1 MATTV
6 ADEAAGGVTGDD
18 STAPTLA
25 NKLDRLF
32 RVVRPPGQ
40 DREYS
45 YKEVAAGIT
54 ERGGP
59 ATTSNY
65 LYLLRSGRRD
75 NPGKKLL
82 EALAAFFGT
91 NVNYFYDTEAS
102 STDLDEELR
111 LLAAL
116 RDGSIRQ
123 LALRSLDLSPS
134 NLSHIMGIVDQVR
147 ALEGLPLGAKPPA
160 EAWTGDDLTA
170 EEGEG
175 DGAGQ

>member
-1 MATTV
+1 MS
-6 ADEAAGGVTGDD
+6 DDD
-18 STAPTLA
+18 SDVPTLA
-25 NKLDRLF
+25 GKLDRLF
-32 RVVRPPGQ
+32 KVVRPPGQ

-45 YKEVAAGIT
+45 FKEVAAAIT
-54 ERGGP
+54 DRGGP

-82 EALAAFFGT
+82 EALAGFFGT
-91 NVNYFYDTEAS
+91 NVSYFYDTDAS
-102 STDLDEELR
+102 SKDLDEELR

-123 LALRSLDLSPS
+123 LALRSLDLSPR

-147 ALEGLPLGAKPPA
+147 ALEGLPPGAQPPA
-160 EAWTGDDLTA
+160 EAWTGDDATA
-170 EEGEG
+170 EEGED